1 VCLKKINIIYK
12 NIDLNK
18 NFVFILKMSLIVC
31 KKCGGQHITLKCG
44 KEPKPIETKPIK
56 SNYKDRKPE
65 AYLDKRKIVT
75 VKISNLPEDITV
87 YELEKLMNDW
97 GSIAR
102 VNLNYSVDNKIG
114 FVDFFFK
121 FF

>member
-1 VCLKKINIIYK
+1 
-12 NIDLNK
+12 
-18 NFVFILKMSLIVC
+18 MSLIVC
-31 KKCGGQHITLKCG
+31 KKCGGPHITLKCG

-56 SNYKDRKPE
+56 TNYKDRKPE

-102 VNLNYSVDNKIG
+102 VNLNYSENKIG

-121 FF
+121 DEADYFIKAVDRTPFDSMIIRAEYNQ